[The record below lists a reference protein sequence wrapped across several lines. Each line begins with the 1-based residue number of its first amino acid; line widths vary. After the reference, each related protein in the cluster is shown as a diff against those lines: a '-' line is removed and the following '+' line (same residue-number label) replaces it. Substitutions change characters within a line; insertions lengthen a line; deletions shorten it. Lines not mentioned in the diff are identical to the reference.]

1 MPKFTIDHKTSH
13 AAPEAYKKMKE
24 VLGSGEMNKFD
35 SKIQCEFND
44 SQHLCQVKGS
54 QFKAD
59 LQVKALEQGSQ
70 VSITVDLPFLLT
82 PFKGKV
88 QEGLV
93 KMLNKHLS

>member
-13 AAPEAYKKMKE
+13 AAPETYKKMKE
-24 VLGSGEMNKFD
+24 VLSGGEMSKFD
-35 SKIQCEFND
+35 SKIQCNFND
-44 SQHLCQVKGS
+44 QQQQCSVLGS
-54 QFKAD
+54 QFKAEVHVKD
-59 LQVKALEQGSQ
+59 LNPGSL
-70 VSITVDLPFLLT
+70 VSIIVDLPFLLS